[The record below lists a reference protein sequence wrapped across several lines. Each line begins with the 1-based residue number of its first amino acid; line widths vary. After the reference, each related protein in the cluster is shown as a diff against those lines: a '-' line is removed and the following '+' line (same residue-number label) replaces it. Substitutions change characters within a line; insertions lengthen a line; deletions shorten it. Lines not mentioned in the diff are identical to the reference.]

1 MNDKECCV
9 VSHENPL
16 DQNYWDAH
24 YKTKT
29 TGWDLGQISPPI
41 KLFIDSLEDKSC
53 AILIPGCGNSYEAEY
68 LIEQG
73 FTNVTVIDI
82 APTLVENL
90 KTKFA
95 DNPNIKVILG
105 DFFEHKGN
113 YDLIIEQTFFCA
125 LPPTMR
131 QKYVWKMHQLLSDSG
146 KIVGLLFN
154 KIFESGPPFGGCKA
168 EYVSLFKDAFYL
180 TSMEICT
187 NSIAP
192 RANAELFI
200 ELTKKP
206 KSIVNLYELEGIT
219 CSGCVDSITKLIS
232 DLSGVRNVSMD
243 TSFSELLIVSKKEI
257 DLSQLQ
263 QVISYDQKYKINKI
277 NA

>member
-9 VSHENPL
+9 ASNENPL
-16 DQNYWDAH
+16 DQNYWDAQ

-41 KLFIDSLEDKSC
+41 KLFIDSLENKSC

-68 LIEQG
+68 LVNQG

-82 APTLVENL
+82 APTLVDNL

-95 DNPNIKVILG
+95 GNLNIKVILG

-131 QKYVWKMHQLLSDSG
+131 QKYVWKMHKLLRDSG

-154 KIFESGPPFGGCKA
+154 KIFEISPPFGGSKE
-168 EYVSLFKDAFYL
+168 EYISLFKDAFYV
-180 TSMEICT
+180 TSMEICK

-206 KSIVNLYELEGIT
+206 KSAVTLYEFEGIT
-219 CSGCVDSITKLIS
+219 CSGCLDSITKLIS
-232 DLSGVRNVSMD
+232 DLNGVFNVSMN
-243 TSFSELLIVSKKEI
+243 TSFSELLIVSEKEI
-257 DLSQLQ
+257 DLIDLQ

-277 NA
+277 NT